1 MIKKIKNFKKVSSE
15 TKFLIKSGK
24 SFLIPYAYL
33 RYVTQSILV
42 FEKVFDKRL
51 RNLKECKA

>member
-33 RYVTQSILV
+33 RYVAKYLGYRKGMRQATK
-42 FEKVFDKRL
+42 E
-51 RNLKECKA
+51 LKGE